1 MIAKLV
7 LLTFSYSIC
16 KTCCHHHRWRS
27 IYMCPLFFFLSSLSS
42 LYTNLT
48 LTGLSIVN
56 ISRSTMWALIWT
68 QSIDTFVLSGTIVFS
83 WYAFI
88 NIYTEFKKKIN
99 AKNSPGWDT
108 SSNFMKVAL
117 CICVL
122 FFLLLFLPVLFT
134 SFKPRFFCLFSCL
147 FSVMLHE
154 QFFGNYSCLTLL

>member
-1 MIAKLV
+1 MVADLILS
-7 LLTFSYSIC
+7 TFSYSIC
-16 KTCCHHHRWRS
+16 KTYCHHHY
-27 IYMCPLFFFLSSLSS
+27 IVAGLYVCPLFFFLSLLSSS
-42 LYTNLT
+42 LYANLT

-88 NIYTEFKKKIN
+88 NIYTEFKKKIK

-134 SFKPRFFCLFSCL
+134 SFLSQDSFACSPVFSPWCCTNNFL
-147 FSVMLHE
+147 E
-154 QFFGNYSCLTLL
+154 IIAA

>member
-1 MIAKLV
+1 MIANLV

-56 ISRSTMWALIWT
+56 ISRSTMWALIRT

-88 NIYTEFKKKIN
+88 NIYTEFKKKIK

-117 CICVL
+117 RIC
-122 FFLLLFLPVLFT
+122 LLLFLPVLFT

>member
-1 MIAKLV
+1 MIANLV

-88 NIYTEFKKKIN
+88 NIYTEFKKKN
-99 AKNSPGWDT
+99 KAKNSPGWDT

-117 CICVL
+117 RICVI
-122 FFLLLFLPVLFT
+122 
-134 SFKPRFFCLFSCL
+134 FFCSSSCL
-147 FSVMLHE
+147 SFSH
-154 QFFGNYSCLTLL
+154 LLSQDSFACSPVFSPWCCTSNFLEIIAA